1 MTQFIL
7 VSQLFSCILNALMLH
22 LHISNNNFPDIFLE
36 YLVTSYPVKPYFSVK
51 LSMITQTKSDLTL
64 IAFLKSYLP
73 LVIFSFEL
81 NFLYV

>member
-1 MTQFIL
+1 
-7 VSQLFSCILNALMLH
+7 
-22 LHISNNNFPDIFLE
+22 
-36 YLVTSYPVKPYFSVK
+36 VK